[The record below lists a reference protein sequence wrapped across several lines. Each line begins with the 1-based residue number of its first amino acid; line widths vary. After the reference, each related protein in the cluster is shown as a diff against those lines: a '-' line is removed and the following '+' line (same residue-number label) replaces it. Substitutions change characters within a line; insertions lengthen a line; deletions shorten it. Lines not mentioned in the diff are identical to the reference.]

1 MHDESLAI
9 SGEPPAG
16 ASRVPTFP
24 CGPHAAGRRALFRNA
39 AILAIAI
46 GLLVFL
52 GGGIGLRGIDLVL
65 LHEHEVPW
73 VGGALVMMALA
84 SAFVYSS
91 RSGGSVALEPQAVVF
106 RGLGWRGRNYRIR
119 YADLRSVRVRRA
131 GFLQAVE
138 IRLRRLTSIRARI
151 ATAMNPAIPRATPR
165 IDAPSVHEALRTQ
178 PPRRHVIKDG
188 HEVARATLLREL
200 RRPG

>member
-138 IRLRRLTSIRARI
+138 IRSRGQHLRINTLW
-151 ATAMNPAIPRATPR
+151 
-165 IDAPSVHEALRTQ
+165 IDPESLAALLGALDELG
-178 PPRRHVIKDG
+178 RRDSPEFEG
-188 HEVARATLLREL
+188 
-200 RRPG
+200 